1 MKRPI
6 VDYVLMSV
14 VVTSLVVNTIFI
26 NITPPVIKALVYVGL
41 VLLGIG
47 ILLLIIAI
55 VTLRQK
61 GTAKLVDTGIYGIVR
76 HPIYLAAMIMFFS
89 HIFLGQHLVVLV
101 STAAAIACCYV
112 SMVSGDQQNI
122 EKFGDDYVQYMKRVP
137 CMNFIAGMARKISS
151 PEK

>member
-1 MKRPI
+1 MKRP
-6 VDYVLMSV
+6 VSDYILMSV
-14 VVTSLVVNTIFI
+14 VVISLVVNTIFI

-89 HIFLGQHLVVLV
+89 HVFLGQHLVVFI
-101 STAAAIACCYV
+101 STAAAIVSCYL
-112 SMVSGDQQNI
+112 SMVYGDQKNI

-137 CMNFIAGMARKISS
+137 RMNFATGLTRKIFRAK
-151 PEK
+151 E